1 MLKTWNFLPQQDPAN
16 VDALAKAVNINSIL
30 ASMLLQ
36 RGIHNFDEARS
47 FFRPALENIH
57 DPFAMKD
64 MDVAVTRVIQ
74 SLENKERIL
83 IYGDYDVDGTTSVA
97 MMISFLRKHHKQL
110 EFYVPDR
117 YSEGYGVSITGVDWA
132 KEKNVD
138 LMISLDCGIKAFAA
152 IDHANDLGIDFIVC
166 DHHNPADK
174 LPNAVAILD
183 PKRTD
188 CDYPFKELSG
198 CGVGF
203 KLLQAL
209 TDTMVW
215 PDEPLWDL
223 LDLVATSIAADIVPI
238 TGENRILAYFGMKKI
253 NAAPRP
259 GLQAL
264 IKVGALRTPLNI
276 TNVVFGIAPRIN
288 AAGRITHANSAV
300 DLLISNDSAEAE
312 YMAGLINS
320 NNQIR
325 RDTDQGITSEALDM
339 IRNSETLTIT
349 HSTVLFKQDWHKG
362 VIGIVASKCIEHFHR
377 PTIILTESNG
387 MATGSARS
395 VRGYDI
401 HEAISACSELLE
413 QFGGHKYAAGLTM
426 KLDNVTPFVQK
437 FEEVVA
443 TTITE
448 EQLIPKIDI
457 DQVIT
462 LNEIDYKF
470 LNIINQME
478 PFGPGNMSPV
488 FVAQNLK
495 TLKSRLLK
503 ELHIK
508 MTVGQEDDGLVFDA
522 IGFNMEPLFQRIEQG
537 DLFDMA
543 FTIEENNFRG
553 VKSIQLNIK
562 DIKFEKMNKA

>member
-1 MLKTWNFLPQQDPAN
+1 MLKTWNFLPQPAPAD
-16 VDALAKAVNINSIL
+16 VETLASAVNINFNL
-30 ASMLLQ
+30 ASMLWQ
-36 RGIHNFDEARS
+36 RGIHNFDAAKS
-47 FFRPALENIH
+47 FFRPSLSDLH

-64 MDVAVTRVIQ
+64 MDVAVTRIIQ
-74 SLENKERIL
+74 ALENKERIL

-97 MMISFLRKHHKQL
+97 MMISLLREHHDQL

-117 YSEGYGVSITGVDWA
+117 YSEGYGVSIAGVDWA
-132 KEKNVD
+132 REKNVD

-152 IDHANDLGIDFIVC
+152 IDHARDLGIDFIVC
-166 DHHNPADK
+166 DHHNPGDE
-174 LPNAVAILD
+174 LPGAVAVLD

-188 CDYPFKELSG
+188 CKYPFKELSG

-209 TDTMVW
+209 SDTLAW
-215 PDEPLWDL
+215 PDAPLWDL

-238 TGENRILAYFGMKKI
+238 TGENRVLAYFGMKKI
-253 NAAPRP
+253 NADPRI

-264 IKVGALRTPLNI
+264 IKVGALRTPLKI

-288 AAGRITHANSAV
+288 AAGRITHANGAV
-300 DLLISNDSAEAE
+300 ELLISQDMAEAE
-312 YMAGLINS
+312 YMAGMINS

-325 RDTDQGITSEALDM
+325 RDTDQDITSEALEM
-339 IRNSETLTIT
+339 IKTHETLSTAS
-349 HSTVLFKQDWHKG
+349 STVLFKEDWHKG

-387 MATGSARS
+387 KATGSARS
-395 VRGYDI
+395 VRGFDI
-401 HEAISACSELLE
+401 HEAIGACSELLE

-426 KLDNVTPFVQK
+426 SLDNVTPFIEK
-437 FEEVVA
+437 FEAVVSA
-443 TTITE
+443 TITT
-448 EQLIPKIDI
+448 EQLTPKIDI
-457 DQVIT
+457 DQEVK
-462 LNEIDYKF
+462 LDQIDYKF

-488 FVAQNLK
+488 FVARNLK
-495 TLKSRLLK
+495 ALKPKLLK
-503 ELHIK
+503 ELHLK
-508 MTVGQEDDGLVFDA
+508 MTVCQKDDGVVFDA
-522 IGFNMEPLFQRIEQG
+522 IGFNMNFYFQQIANGEF
-537 DLFDMA
+537 FDMA

-562 DIKFEKMNKA
+562 DLMFEQMSRV